1 MRASIICAGDD
12 VATAWRHVK
21 EEFVIDEVLLVEREE
36 ILFEVVAHS
45 DRGEGHALRS
55 HIPKLHAQVVTRD
68 DVVGEG
74 RKEFCEREG
83 IYELGEGVL
92 LLTETNFE
100 S

>member
-1 MRASIICAGDD
+1 
-12 VATAWRHVK
+12 
-21 EEFVIDEVLLVEREE
+21 
-36 ILFEVVAHS
+36 
-45 DRGEGHALRS
+45 
-55 HIPKLHAQVVTRD
+55 
-68 DVVGEG
+68 VVGEG